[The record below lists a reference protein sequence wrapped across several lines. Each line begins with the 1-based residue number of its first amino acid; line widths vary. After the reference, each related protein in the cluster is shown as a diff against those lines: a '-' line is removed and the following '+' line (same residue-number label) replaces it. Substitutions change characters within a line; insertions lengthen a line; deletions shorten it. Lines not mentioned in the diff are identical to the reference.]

1 MVIVRVITKKTR
13 RLTLIIKLKKA
24 ISLLFRHVQFNE
36 LCTYATTFAENRNS
50 NRLCTYMLSFTFWL
64 ESKNLNFKD
73 SALTPEFHFDYIV

>member
-36 LCTYATTFAENRNS
+36 LCIHATTFAENRNS
-50 NRLCTYMLSFTFWL
+50 NRLCIYAVLYIL
-64 ESKNLNFKD
+64 VRIEESKF
-73 SALTPEFHFDYIV
+73 